1 MDVLHYTSPCNY
13 SGYLKQWGVTEE
25 KSIFPYQFY
34 SSVEELE
41 AATEFPVQSAFFS
54 ELTEKD
60 VSDEDYHT
68 AKNEYDTRRCLPG
81 NL

>member
-1 MDVLHYTSPCNY
+1 MDTLHFTSPCNY

-25 KSIFPYQFY
+25 KSIFPYQYY

-41 AATEFPVQSAFFS
+41 ASTCFPPKHAFYS

-60 VSDEDYHT
+60 VSDEDYNT
-68 AKNEYDTRRCLPG
+68 AKNEYDTKSCLPG